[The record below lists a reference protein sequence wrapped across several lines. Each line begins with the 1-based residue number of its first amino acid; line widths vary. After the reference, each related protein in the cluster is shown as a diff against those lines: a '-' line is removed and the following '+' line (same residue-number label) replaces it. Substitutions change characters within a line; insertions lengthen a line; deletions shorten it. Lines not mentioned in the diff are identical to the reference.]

1 MWHPN
6 AFVDRDIG
14 CKRRARMTPQINA
27 RRSHMAMRLLAI
39 SVLVAA
45 IAGPAVAA
53 DISVFSSGAPAEVEK
68 AVAATFARDT
78 GHRVVFTVATPA
90 EIQAKLRSGETPD
103 IVVLPAPIIETL
115 EKAGALRPGRV
126 DLARVGI
133 GVIVREGAP
142 RSDISTVDAVRK
154 MLLDARSIVHPDPAG
169 GGLAGVALARMMAQ
183 MGIADA
189 VKPKLTY
196 MFAINGGATLV
207 AKGEVEVG
215 LFNISEVL
223 SAKGITLLGPLPS
236 AVQSYIVFSASI
248 HAGSHSSEPAQAFIR
263 ALSAPTAREH
273 WKAGGLESMGG
284 GG

>member
-1 MWHPN
+1 MN
-6 AFVDRDIG
+6 AHAVIRLPGLAVLATFV
-14 CKRRARMTPQINA
+14 
-27 RRSHMAMRLLAI
+27 
-39 SVLVAA
+39 VW
-45 IAGPAVAA
+45 PAVAA
-53 DISVFSSGAPAEVEK
+53 DVSVFSSGAPAEVEK
-68 AVAATFARDT
+68 AVAARFTRDT
-78 GHRVVFTVATPA
+78 GHRVIFTVAPPA
-90 EIQAKLRSGETPD
+90 DIQAKLKSGETPD
-103 IVVLPAPIIETL
+103 IVVLPAPIIQAL

-142 RSDISTVDAVRK
+142 RPDISTMEAVRK
-154 MLLDARSIVHPDPAG
+154 MLLDARSIVHPDPVG
-169 GGLAGVALARMMAQ
+169 GGLAGVALARMMAE

-223 SAKGITLLGPLPS
+223 SAKGTTLLGPLPS

-248 HAGSHSSEPAQAFIR
+248 HVGSRSSEPAQAFIR
-263 ALSAPTAREH
+263 ALSDPAARED
-273 WKAGGLESMGG
+273 WKAGGLESLAGG
-284 GG
+284 S

>member
-1 MWHPN
+1 
-6 AFVDRDIG
+6 
-14 CKRRARMTPQINA
+14 
-27 RRSHMAMRLLAI
+27 MRLLAV
-39 SVLVAA
+39 SVLAA
-45 IAGPAVAA
+45 AVAGPAVAA

-68 AVAATFARDT
+68 TVAATFARDT
-78 GHRVVFTVATPA
+78 GHRVVFTIATPA
-90 EIQAKLRSGETPD
+90 EIQAKLKSGETPD

-115 EKAGALRPGRV
+115 EKAGALRSGRV

-142 RSDISTVDAVRK
+142 RPDISTVDVVRK
-154 MLLDARSIVHPDPAG
+154 TLLDARSIVHPDPAG

-248 HAGSHSSEPAQAFIR
+248 HAGSRSPEPAQAFIK
-263 ALSAPTAREH
+263 ALSGPATREH
-273 WKAGGLESMGG
+273 WKAGGLESMASGS
-284 GG
+284 